1 MDIFGPLPL
10 SPKGNKYILLITDLF
25 SNYPEGVSIP
35 DKSAETVADVLITK
49 FICRF
54 GVPQLWLS
62 DNGGEFSNHVK
73 DLLSRSLA
81 IKQVFT
87 SSYHP
92 RSNGQCERINSSLKS
107 FLAKYS
113 YANQSHWENALPYF
127 LMAFRSIPN
136 SRTGFSPHFLI
147 SGQEM
152 RLPIDVILS
161 PNSTYYG
168 DNYIEIF
175 LRDLHNAFVT
185 VRQNSQDTRE
195 KVREKYNSRV
205 KQRIFQIGD
214 LVYFYKDSAPDN
226 FSIKLGNKWKPFF
239 RIIEKI
245 GPASYK
251 IVSDYTGQIIKTH
264 EDKLIHAE
272 LVSWDEVLILPRP
285 ILCRQEKSNPPSRI
299 MPNRQAKL
307 SPIRE

>member
-1 MDIFGPLPL
+1 MNYCHEFSHAGITNTLDTYKKRFYSAKSNSKCVKVVQNCTPCKLRKLKKLESPLSENLTPQFPWQMVSMDIFGPLPL

-113 YANQSHWENALPYF
+113 YANQSHWENALP
-127 LMAFRSIPN
+127 
-136 SRTGFSPHFLI
+136 
-147 SGQEM
+147 
-152 RLPIDVILS
+152 
-161 PNSTYYG
+161 
-168 DNYIEIF
+168 
-175 LRDLHNAFVT
+175 
-185 VRQNSQDTRE
+185 
-195 KVREKYNSRV
+195 
-205 KQRIFQIGD
+205 
-214 LVYFYKDSAPDN
+214 
-226 FSIKLGNKWKPFF
+226 
-239 RIIEKI
+239 
-245 GPASYK
+245 
-251 IVSDYTGQIIKTH
+251 
-264 EDKLIHAE
+264 
-272 LVSWDEVLILPRP
+272 
-285 ILCRQEKSNPPSRI
+285 
-299 MPNRQAKL
+299 
-307 SPIRE
+307 